1 MKKFS
6 YTVIDELGLHARP
19 AGMLVKEA
27 KQYSSVVKIKKV
39 EKEVMATQ
47 LFMLM
52 SLGVKQGE
60 TVDVT
65 IEGEDEDVAFEK
77 LQLFFQENL

>member
-1 MKKFS
+1 
-6 YTVIDELGLHARP
+6 
-19 AGMLVKEA
+19 
-27 KQYSSVVKIKKV
+27 
-39 EKEVMATQ
+39 MATQ